1 MRAETAILPPHNL
14 NAEEA
19 ILGGLLQDNETF
31 DRLGDLEPA
40 HFYHHG
46 NRMVFEGAR
55 SLIMRARPA
64 DVVTVHDYLLTMGTA
79 ETIGGLP
86 YLNSLVESTPS
97 LANVSRYAEIVR
109 ETALLRKLAGAA
121 DTVQQMVLA
130 RQQPA
135 AELLDA
141 AQAEFGKLALGA
153 VRNEPVSI
161 SDTMVAFLDDL
172 NGRVQGKVA
181 PAGIPTGIQELD
193 DKLNG
198 GPGRGDVFVIGAR
211 PGMGKSALAGSIGCN
226 NAQAGY
232 SVMFWSGEM
241 PAKQVTGRAVA
252 NWGRVSASKLNAAKP
267 QLSSDDWG
275 RLTRAAQ
282 IAGDSKFYVDDEAGL
297 TLQALSAKVRAVHR
311 KHGLDVLI
319 VDYIQLMEGSE
330 QNRTL
335 QIEAIT
341 KGLKRLAKQLN
352 IVVYALSQFSRDI
365 EKRVNKRPMLSDL
378 RDGGSIEQDAD
389 IVVGLYREEQDDPDT
404 ELKGYAELYIMKQRN
419 GTLGMVPAAYRGEYL
434 RFEDYTGPSVTK
446 SAARGKRGRRTFDDD
461 QEPF

>member
-161 SDTMVAFLDDL
+161 SDTMVRSWTTWTGACRARWRLRASRRAF
-172 NGRVQGKVA
+172 R
-181 PAGIPTGIQELD
+181 
-193 DKLNG
+193 
-198 GPGRGDVFVIGAR
+198 
-211 PGMGKSALAGSIGCN
+211 
-226 NAQAGY
+226 
-232 SVMFWSGEM
+232 
-241 PAKQVTGRAVA
+241 
-252 NWGRVSASKLNAAKP
+252 NWTTS
-267 QLSSDDWG
+267 
-275 RLTRAAQ
+275 
-282 IAGDSKFYVDDEAGL
+282 
-297 TLQALSAKVRAVHR
+297 
-311 KHGLDVLI
+311 
-319 VDYIQLMEGSE
+319 
-330 QNRTL
+330 
-335 QIEAIT
+335 
-341 KGLKRLAKQLN
+341 
-352 IVVYALSQFSRDI
+352 
-365 EKRVNKRPMLSDL
+365 
-378 RDGGSIEQDAD
+378 
-389 IVVGLYREEQDDPDT
+389 
-404 ELKGYAELYIMKQRN
+404 
-419 GTLGMVPAAYRGEYL
+419 
-434 RFEDYTGPSVTK
+434 
-446 SAARGKRGRRTFDDD
+446 
-461 QEPF
+461 

>member
-1 MRAETAILPPHNL
+1 MSGLIAAVPPHNL
-14 NAEEA
+14 TAEHA
-19 ILGGLLQDNETF
+19 VLGGLLMDNEAL
-31 DRLGDLEPA
+31 DRMGDLEPGQ
-40 HFYHHG
+40 FYHHG
-46 NRMVFEGAR
+46 HRMIFEGAR
-55 SLIMRARPA
+55 SLILRSRPA
-64 DVVTVHDYLLTMGTA
+64 DVITVHDYLLTMGKA
-79 ETIGGLP
+79 EAIGGMA

-97 LANVSRYAEIVR
+97 LANIGRYADIVR
-109 ETALLRKLAGAA
+109 ETALLRELAGAA
-121 DTVQQMVLA
+121 DRVHQLVA
-130 RQQPA
+130 ERQQPA

-153 VRNEPVSI
+153 TKDEPVSI
-161 SDTMVAFLDDL
+161 ADAMVTFLDDL
-172 NGRVQGKVA
+172 DGRVHGTVA
-181 PAGIPTGIQELD
+181 HPGIPTGIQELD

-198 GPGRGDVFVIGAR
+198 GPCRGDVFVIGAR

-252 NWGRVSASKLNAAKP
+252 NWGRVSASKLNAVKP
-267 QLSSDDWG
+267 QLSADDWG

-282 IAGDSKFYVDDEAGL
+282 IAGDAKFYVDDEAGL
-297 TLQALSAKVRAVHR
+297 TLQSLAAKARAVHR

-352 IVVYALSQFSRDI
+352 IVVYALSQFSREI

-389 IVVGLYREEQDDPDT
+389 IAIGLYREEQDDPDT
-404 ELKGYAELYIMKQRN
+404 EFKGYAELYVMKQRN

-434 RFEDYTGPSVTK
+434 RFEDYTGPAVMK
-446 SAARGKRGRRTFDDD
+446 STGKGKRGRRTYDD
-461 QEPF
+461 EEAF